1 MVFLI
6 GENGHVVISAVYR
19 IRYEYIADVINER
32 IISEN
37 KKVFYFIFVT
47 FKLQTDFF
55 VLTDILPLSTLCS
68 PWVPVLCFF
77 PSCATEM
84 LGCDNVTLTQGR
96 FCVQRS

>member
-1 MVFLI
+1 MYGKQQSWSNLSEKDKSVKSCSNSHAHVFQPENSSL

-47 FKLQTDFF
+47 FK
-55 VLTDILPLSTLCS
+55 
-68 PWVPVLCFF
+68 
-77 PSCATEM
+77 
-84 LGCDNVTLTQGR
+84 
-96 FCVQRS
+96 

>member
-1 MVFLI
+1 MYFNLTTVLSKMKSGNGKRQVRWLI

-47 FKLQTDFF
+47 FK
-55 VLTDILPLSTLCS
+55 
-68 PWVPVLCFF
+68 
-77 PSCATEM
+77 
-84 LGCDNVTLTQGR
+84 
-96 FCVQRS
+96 